1 MVSSGTTWIA
11 LGSTAAAPP
20 ERSRPSE
27 HLEWNLHLDR
37 LASAAD
43 PGKGSRNE
51 SDGLP
56 GLEIETG
63 GARSSADG
71 KARKPISMH
80 RWSKLFVPTLREAP
94 ADAEV
99 ASHKF
104 LLRSGYIRQLSAG
117 LYNYLFLGQRSL
129 NKVIG
134 IVREEMDK
142 IGQEFYLPAILPRE
156 LWEESGRWTGMG
168 DNMFRLK
175 DRKGADLCLGMT
187 HEEVMT
193 AIARNELRSY
203 KQLPQ
208 IWYQIQTKFRDE
220 PRPKAGLLRVRQFIM
235 KDSYSFD
242 LNSEGLDRSYKLHDA
257 AYRAIFTRCGL
268 KFVVVE
274 ADSGAM
280 GGSQSQEFMVY
291 TDAGEDLIASCPVCG
306 YAANLE
312 KATSRL
318 EPVAE
323 MEPTGDGM
331 PELVHTPGCA
341 AISDVAAFF
350 RISPASDIKCVAY
363 MVLKHG
369 TGGKDE
375 RAKDTW
381 HGVATFLRG
390 DHQVNE
396 TKLLS
401 AIGGAE
407 LRTMQADELQKY
419 FNGPAG
425 YLGPMGLKHG
435 DKPLGEELTVVVDKS
450 LEGRKN
456 MVCGANKLDYHQRN
470 VCPGRDFTW
479 TVLADIR
486 SVNEGEACP
495 TPGCSGKLVV
505 GKAVEVGH
513 IFKLGYKYTES
524 MHARVLDLNGK
535 EVMPIMGCY
544 GIGIE
549 RILTAAI
556 EQSND
561 ANGFCLPASI
571 APFTVVVTVTNI
583 ADALLKEAGETLAA
597 ELEAAG
603 LDVLL
608 DDRDERAGV
617 KFKDADL
624 VGIPY
629 RINVGKKTAS
639 GQVELVTR
647 ANSSSVD
654 VALADVVSEVK
665 KRVQEENLLGSSS

>member
-1 MVSSGTTWIA
+1 
-11 LGSTAAAPP
+11 
-20 ERSRPSE
+20 
-27 HLEWNLHLDR
+27 
-37 LASAAD
+37 
-43 PGKGSRNE
+43 
-51 SDGLP
+51 
-56 GLEIETG
+56 
-63 GARSSADG
+63 
-71 KARKPISMH
+71 MH
-80 RWSKLFVPTLREAP
+80 RWSKLFIPTLREAP

-104 LLRSGYIRQLSAG
+104 LLRAGYIRQLGAG
-117 LYNYLFLGQRSL
+117 IYNYLPLGQRSL
-129 NKVIG
+129 NKIIG

-142 IGQEFYLPAILPRE
+142 IGQEFYLPAIHPRE
-156 LWEESGRWTGMG
+156 LWEQSGRWTGMG

-187 HEEVMT
+187 HEEIMT
-193 AIARNELRSY
+193 SMARSELRSY

-208 IWYQIQTKFRDE
+208 IWYQIQNKFRDE
-220 PRPKAGLLRVRQFIM
+220 PRPKAGLLRVRQFTM

-242 LNSEGLDRSYKLHDA
+242 LDEAGLDKSYDLHDA

-268 KFVVVE
+268 KFVAVE

-280 GGSQSQEFMVY
+280 GGSRSQEFMVY
-291 TDAGEDLIASCPVCG
+291 TEAGEDLIASCPVCG

-318 EPVAE
+318 DPVNE
-323 MEPTGDGM
+323 MEPMGDGT
-331 PELVHTPGCA
+331 PKLVYTPGCA
-341 AISDVAAFF
+341 AISDVAEFF
-350 RISPASDIKCVAY
+350 KISPASDIKCVAY
-363 MVLKHG
+363 MAQKRGV
-369 TGGKDE
+369 GGKP
-375 RAKDTW
+375 DTW

-396 TKLLS
+396 TKLL
-401 AIGGAE
+401 GAVGAAD
-407 LRTMQADELQKY
+407 LRTMQAEELAKF

-425 YLGPMGLKHG
+425 FLGPVGLKHNE
-435 DKPLGEELTVVVDKS
+435 KPLEDGLTVVVDKS

-456 MVCGANKLDYHQRN
+456 LVAGANRLDYHLRN
-470 VCPGRDFTW
+470 VVPGRDFTW
-479 TVLADIR
+479 TLSAEIR

-495 TPGCSGKLVV
+495 QGGPDGAACTGALVV

-513 IFKLGYKYTES
+513 IFKLGDRYTKS
-524 MHARVLDLNGK
+524 MGARVLDPNGK
-535 EVMPIMGCY
+535 EVTPIMGCY

-561 ANGFCLPASI
+561 KNGFWLPASI
-571 APFTVVVTVTNI
+571 APFTVVVTVTN
-583 ADALLKEAGETLAA
+583 ASDAALAATGESLAA

-624 VGIPY
+624 VGIPC
-629 RINVGKKTAS
+629 RINVGKKAA
-639 GQVELVTR
+639 GGVVELVTR
-647 ANSSSVD
+647 ATSTSVD
-654 VALADVVSEVK
+654 VALTDIVSLVK
-665 KRVQEENLLGSSS
+665 SSY